1 MQYSVRGLNVWTI
14 SLSALLILLCCM
26 GHRITQ
32 WNMENALRN
41 RMKSY
46 QQKIDNTCEQ
56 AEKLSLDA
64 AASAGMTDAAKRA
77 QERTMR
83 LVSLVQMVEKLDAEF
98 NIYAELSGAELNTLS
113 RRIRRDD
120 ERWIFDF
127 RAYYDIVACIR
138 ETANASSSIGGLGGE
153 GHGRGLWFVTA
164 RGQRNQP
171 IPILL
176 YWRWIPLKLESESEF
191 DEQVSQNDRLLILCA
206 VPSYAVNTPVATYA
220 LYAAFISL
228 CIALLLVL
236 HFSLRLPVPRKQDSQ
251 LYQQQ
256 Q

>member
-1 MQYSVRGLNVWTI
+1 MQYSVRGLNGWTI
-14 SLSALLILLCCM
+14 GLAALLILLGSM
-26 GHRITQ
+26 GHRVTQ

-41 RMKSY
+41 RIKPY

-56 AEKLSLDA
+56 VEKLCLDA
-64 AASAGMTDAAKRA
+64 AKSAGMTDAAKRE

-83 LVSLVQMVEKLDAEF
+83 LVPLVQVIEKLDAEF
-98 NIYAELSGAELNTLS
+98 NIYAELSGSELNALS

-138 ETANASSSIGGLGGE
+138 ETANASSSIGGVGGE
-153 GHGRGLWFVTA
+153 GQGRGLWFVTA
-164 RGQRNQP
+164 RGQHNQP

-176 YWRWIPLKLESESEF
+176 YWRWTPLKLESESEF

-206 VPSYAVNTPVATYA
+206 VPSYAVNTPIATHV
-220 LYAAFISL
+220 LYATFVGLS
-228 CIALLLVL
+228 IALLLVL
-236 HFSLRLPVPRKQDSQ
+236 HFSLRIPIPREQESKPQ
-251 LYQQQ
+251 
-256 Q
+256 